1 MRSKILWVSAFRNA
15 ICNTTYLFWESPCQ
29 YLTFIWHFE
38 MLIICNANI
47 SIPGA
52 MRNANVMQMK
62 CNANKCEKCI
72 ILGAIQY
79 LLLALE
85 LIIMRQVFLDSCTG
99 VYCTLLD
106 IVLGLFVYSSP
117 DSVGRMY

>member
-1 MRSKILWVSAFRNA
+1 MRSKILWVSAFQNA

-62 CNANKCEKCI
+62 CNANKCEKMHNSGSDP
-72 ILGAIQY
+72 ILA
-79 LLLALE
+79 
-85 LIIMRQVFLDSCTG
+85 SCTRID
-99 VYCTLLD
+99 YYEAS
-106 IVLGLFVYSSP
+106 IS
-117 DSVGRMY
+117 